1 MSETTSEENCHPFP
15 GNLGALLD
23 YSKKRYPRR
32 DGIGIPGE
40 MFTFAQYHEK
50 VCRLVHG
57 LRKIGLKRDDRV
69 ILSSLDPSGYAAI
82 SLAVFRIGAILV
94 PVNPR
99 IGPYELVH
107 IISETCPRLFICNQ
121 DKLATAVKAYEFSQ
135 GLVPPSFI
143 TIDKKSSSTV
153 FMKELDFSRAAT
165 HWEKMA
171 DDETAMIVYT
181 AAMDGYPL
189 GAELT
194 HGSLFY
200 DSVSFAEKSFR
211 KNDSGS
217 EILFSLLPLFHT
229 YGFTNGFLV
238 PLVGGV
244 TCLLLGTSVRSK
256 TVVGL
261 MKDYRPTQIIS
272 IPAIFHALVKPL
284 SEQPDVCSRLRNLT
298 SGGIKIP
305 TNLLESYQNILELTI
320 SEGYGLTEA
329 SPVVTWN
336 GLDRPPKFG
345 TVGPPLSCCEI
356 KIVDDTGKQLPP
368 GQEGEVLV
376 KGSNIFSGYLKKPE
390 HTKNAFV
397 NGWFKTGDLGHA
409 DKDNYLTLTGL
420 KKDMINAFGLKA
432 YPKEIERL
440 LLYHPEIES
449 ALIYREWHEK
459 YGDIV
464 AGEISLKPGS
474 TMNKQGFFYWCRK
487 NISPYKIPRKIRI
500 N

>member
-1 MSETTSEENCHPFP
+1 MLKIPSKENCRQFP

-23 YSKKRYPRR
+23 FSRERYPERN
-32 DGIGIPGE
+32 GIGIPGQ
-40 MFTFAQYHEK
+40 MFTFAEYHEK

-57 LRKIGLKRDDRV
+57 LKKIGLKRNDRV
-69 ILSSLDPSGYAAI
+69 ILSSLEPSGYAAI

-99 IGPYELVH
+99 IGPYELAH
-107 IISETCPRLFICNQ
+107 ILSETCPQLLICNR
-121 DKLATAVKAYEFSQ
+121 DKIATAVRACEFSQ
-135 GLVPPSFI
+135 GLIPPSLI
-143 TIDKKSSSTV
+143 TIDKKAPSTI
-153 FMKELDFSRAAT
+153 FLEELDFSKAT
-165 HWEKMA
+165 SHWEEMA
-171 DDETAMIVYT
+171 TDETAMIVYT

-200 DSVSFAEKSFR
+200 DSVSFAEKSFSE
-211 KNDSGS
+211 NDTGS
-217 EILFSLLPLFHT
+217 EILFSILPLFHT

-244 TCLLLGTSVRSK
+244 TCLLLGSSVRGR

-261 MKDYRPTQIIS
+261 MKHYRPTQIIS
-272 IPAIFHALVKPL
+272 VPAIFHALLKPL
-284 SEQPDVCSRLRNLT
+284 SERPEFCSRLRNLT
-298 SGGIKIP
+298 SGGIRISKR
-305 TNLLESYQNILELTI
+305 LMNIYREELGLTI

-345 TVGPPLSCCEI
+345 TVGPPLPCCRV
-356 KIVDDTGKQLPP
+356 KIVDDTGKKLPP
-368 GQEGEVLV
+368 GEEGEVLV
-376 KGSNIFSGYLKKPE
+376 KGSNIFAGYLKKPE
-390 HTKNAFV
+390 HTQNAFV
-397 NGWFKTGDLGHA
+397 NGWFKTGDLGHV
-409 DKDNYLTLTGL
+409 DKENYLTLTGL
-420 KKDMINAFGLKA
+420 KKDMINVFGLKA

-449 ALIYREWHEK
+449 ARIYREWHEK

-474 TMNKQGFFYWCRK
+474 TMNKQGFLHWCRE
-487 NISPYKIPRKIRI
+487 NISPYKIPRRIRI